1 MKSAS
6 FDYIRPE
13 TLDAAC
19 ACLASHPDAR
29 IIAGGQS
36 LVPMLAMRL
45 ARPSMV
51 IDIAHIDGL
60 SNIQETTDTVV
71 IGAMVRQAAALSNP
85 MIARH
90 LPLLA
95 KALKHVGHPQ
105 AAVFRNHDASGSES
119 EPHHPTWHPAQFQS
133 MDAP

>member
-45 ARPSMV
+45 ARPSTV

-60 SNIQETTDTVV
+60 STIQETTDTVV
-71 IGAMVRQAAALSNP
+71 IGAMVRQAAALSSAP
-85 MIARH
+85 
-90 LPLLA
+90 
-95 KALKHVGHPQ
+95 
-105 AAVFRNHDASGSES
+105 DAES
-119 EPHHPTWHPAQFQS
+119 TQRSNWS
-133 MDAP
+133 SSR